1 MLYRVNDIQWVSL
14 RTLEFITIREGANDK
29 WYLDLYSATTSVY
42 SNDYDTQEEAKME
55 VLKIHR
61 LMEESVL

>member
-14 RTLEFITIREGANDK
+14 RTLEFITIRKGTNGK

-42 SNDYDTQEEAKME
+42 SNDYDTQDEARME